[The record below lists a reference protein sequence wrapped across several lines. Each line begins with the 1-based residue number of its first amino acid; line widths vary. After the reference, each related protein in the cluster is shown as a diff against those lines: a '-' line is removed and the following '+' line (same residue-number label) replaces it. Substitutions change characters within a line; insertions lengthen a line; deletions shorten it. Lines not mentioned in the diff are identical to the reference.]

1 MNNTFSIK
9 RFGWLLKKTL
19 LERPVQLSGLIGLT
33 LLADLILYAICRFI
47 DMPLEVIQ
55 NLTFIFGFVGGGC
68 FLASFVFNYFSTN
81 AAGTSYLT
89 LPASTLEKW
98 LCGVLITGILYTF
111 IFLAFYGTVDTFF
124 VWEIRNSLDPQRP
137 HYREDYDSIKTFRY
151 DGFVASKVYMMFL
164 NFTGAML
171 IGSLY
176 FNKGSFIKVALIA
189 CGLYI
194 GGHVLNQG
202 IAVAVFDN
210 IDKALPYYS
219 VFVPMGN
226 DIGKVLLPDYASK
239 AVDICLIFIVPGIL
253 WVTTFVWLREKEF

>member
-19 LERPVQLSGLIGLT
+19 LERPVQLLGLIGLI
-33 LLADLILYAICRFI
+33 LLTDLILYAICRFMG
-47 DMPLEVIQ
+47 MPLDVIQ
-55 NLTFIFGFVGGGC
+55 NLTFIFGFVGGGG

-89 LPASTLEKW
+89 LPASILEKW

-111 IFLAFYGTVDTFF
+111 IFLTFFGAMDTFF
-124 VWEIRNSLDPQRP
+124 VWEMRNALDPQRP
-137 HYREDYDSIKTFRY
+137 HYQEVYESVKPFRY
-151 DGFVASKVYMMFL
+151 NGFMASKVYIMFL

-194 GGHVLNQG
+194 GGHVLNQV
-202 IAVAVFDN
+202 IAMAVFDK
-210 IDKALPYYS
+210 IDKALPYYT
-219 VFVPMGN
+219 VFVPVGN

-239 AVDICLIFIVPGIL
+239 AVDTCLLFIVPGIL
-253 WVTTFVWLREKEF
+253 WITTFVRLREKEF